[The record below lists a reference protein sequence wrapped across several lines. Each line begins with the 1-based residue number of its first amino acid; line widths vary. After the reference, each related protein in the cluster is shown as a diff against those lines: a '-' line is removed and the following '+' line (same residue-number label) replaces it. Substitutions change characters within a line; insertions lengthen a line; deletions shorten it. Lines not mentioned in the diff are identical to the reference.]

1 MSPTKKESVTGNFSA
16 EERAAMKE
24 YAAELQ
30 AEKRRKGSADKAALD
45 VQDLLDKIAA
55 LPDDDRIVA
64 EKVHAIITGAAPELA
79 PKTWYGMPA
88 YYRDGKPIVFFQP
101 AAKFK
106 ARYSTL
112 GFNDGA
118 FLDDGAM
125 WPTSYALTTLGPD
138 EEKKIAE
145 LVRRAAG
152 PS

>member
-1 MSPTKKESVTGNFSA
+1 MTTAKKASTTGNFSA

-30 AEKRRKGSADKAALD
+30 AEKKRKGSADKAALD
-45 VQDLLDKIAA
+45 AQDLLDKIAA
-55 LPDDDRIVA
+55 LEGDDRVLA
-64 EKVHAIITGAAPELA
+64 EKVHAIVIAAAPELA

-88 YYRDGKPIVFFQP
+88 YYRNGQAVVFFQP

-118 FLDDGAM
+118 TLDEGDM
-125 WPTSYALTTLGPD
+125 WPTSYALTTIGPA

-145 LVRRAAG
+145 LVRRAVR
-152 PS
+152 

>member
-1 MSPTKKESVTGNFSA
+1 MSPTKKESTTGNFSA

-30 AEKRRKGSADKAALD
+30 AEKKRKGSADKAALD
-45 VQDLLDKIAA
+45 AQDLLDKIAA
-55 LPDDDRIVA
+55 LDGDDRVLA
-64 EKVHAIITGAAPELA
+64 EKVHAIITAAAPDLA

-88 YYRDGKPIVFFQP
+88 YYRDGKPIVFFQS

-118 FLDDGAM
+118 TLDEGDM
-125 WPTSYALTTLGPD
+125 WPTAYALTTIGPA
-138 EEKKIAE
+138 EEKRIVVK
-145 LVRRAAG
+145 RAAG
-152 PS
+152 